1 MGEINGRRN
10 GGDMLKKKKFGLGR
24 KTQRARARD
33 WAKSNHEDEHG
44 FHVVATKNIKIKN
57 LIIGERFRQPPDD
70 DVAKLAE
77 SLKTLGQ
84 TRAIKRVVDCL

>member
-1 MGEINGRRN
+1 
-10 GGDMLKKKKFGLGR
+10 MLKKKKFGLGR